1 MQDVDKHYFNVRRP
15 HDRTIE
21 CVRKKGHHC
30 IFTAMMCKLSRM
42 HFNKLEAMK
51 ARHHMKDAMNITL
64 PS

>member
-1 MQDVDKHYFNVRRP
+1 MQDADEHYFNVRQP

-21 CVRKKGHHC
+21 SVRKLDSV
-30 IFTAMMCKLSRM
+30 AYSQLMMCKLRRR

-51 ARHHMKDAMNITL
+51 ARHHMNDATNITL